1 MGKCIFGSSRGGS
14 IGPTKGRDNIEP
26 ETKKK
31 NKKKN
36 EHNYKVE

>member
-1 MGKCIFGSSRGGS
+1 MARREEEPISEGRIRE
-14 IGPTKGRDNIEP
+14 TKGRD

-36 EHNYKVE
+36 LWSVLFP